1 MKVTYSH
8 MKIEFRKTIEPALN
22 RGIAKLEKLLK
33 KYQPDLVHLNS
44 SVERIERTEQFSFA
58 LSLALPTGTLHA
70 AKTAADVRASAKG
83 ALAELETQV
92 KKHQQKLRKDYE
104 WKRKRHRGIAKAGE
118 LQA

>member
-8 MKIEFRKTIEPALN
+8 METGFRKTVESDLN

-33 KYQPDLVHLNS
+33 KYDPDLVLLHT
-44 SVERIERTEQFSFA
+44 SVEKIERTEQFSFG
-58 LSLALPTGTLHA
+58 LNLALPTGNLHA
-70 AKTAADVRASAKG
+70 TKTAADVRTSAKG

-104 WKRKRHRGIAKAGE
+104 WKRKRHRGIAKTGE
-118 LQA
+118 VPA